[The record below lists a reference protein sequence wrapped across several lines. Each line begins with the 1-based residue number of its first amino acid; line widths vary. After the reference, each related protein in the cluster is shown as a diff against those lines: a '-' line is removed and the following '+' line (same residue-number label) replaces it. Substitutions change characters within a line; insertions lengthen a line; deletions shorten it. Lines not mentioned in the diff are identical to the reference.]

1 MGSPARRPVRAQS
14 ARRSLA
20 AQVYGDTNLLWSDL
34 TLLPELYTICDFSF
48 QSGEDAYTFFH
59 HRRADLNRFDPAA
72 QHTECLDPTGHT
84 SYTDDVEPSSGG
96 AKNHLGL

>member
-1 MGSPARRPVRAQS
+1 MH
-14 ARRSLA
+14 A
-20 AQVYGDTNLLWSDL
+20 AALRLRCLGIRISCGPDL
-34 TLLPELYTICDFSF
+34 TLLPELYTICDLSF
-48 QSGEDAYTFFH
+48 QSGEDAHTFFH

-72 QHTECLDPTGHT
+72 QYTECLDPTGNT